1 MSSFKKCDNSVRKLA
16 AEILTQYDC
25 YQPLL
30 DARVT
35 VDYLFAFG
43 PRDGEGMLSGPALT
57 KNGVRVLG
65 LASKQ
70 PAKLRALGVMD
81 CLVQLDGDWWEAAET
96 KDDQRKALLDHELFH
111 FMVVLDDKGP
121 KLDCC
126 KRPQVELRD
135 HDAEVGWFFCVAE
148 RHGEASQE
156 RIQAKAIL
164 AAAPQLFLPG
174 ILFPVDD
181 PNDMRVTVSSGDK
194 SVDTTVGQ
202 MKQLSKKLK
211 DA

>member
-1 MSSFKKCDNSVRKLA
+1 MA
-16 AEILTQYDC
+16 AEILTEYDC

-43 PRDGEGMLSGPALT
+43 PRDAEGMLSGPALT

-70 PAKLRALGVMD
+70 PAKLRALGVAD
-81 CLVQLDGDWWEAAET
+81 CLIQLDGDWWAAAEAT
-96 KDDQRKALLDHELFH
+96 DAQRKALLDHELYH
-111 FMVVLDDKGP
+111 FLVKIGEMGAV
-121 KLDCC
+121 LDCC

-135 HDAEVGWFFCVAE
+135 HDAEVGWFFCIAD

-174 ILFPVDD
+174 ILD
-181 PNDMRVTVSSGDK
+181 PA
-194 SVDTTVGQ
+194 
-202 MKQLSKKLK
+202 SK
-211 DA
+211 